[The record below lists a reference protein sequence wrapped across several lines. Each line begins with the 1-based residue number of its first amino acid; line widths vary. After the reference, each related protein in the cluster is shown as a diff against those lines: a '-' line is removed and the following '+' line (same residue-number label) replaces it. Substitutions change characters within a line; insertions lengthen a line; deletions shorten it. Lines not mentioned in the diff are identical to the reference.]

1 MQTGKDAA
9 AAAKAG
15 MEKTKASVQEKAERM
30 TTRDPLKKEMAT
42 EKKEDRVAAAEMDK
56 QAAKA
61 QHAAEKHG
69 RTTTTGI
76 GATGT
81 GTTGT
86 GTNTTF

>member
-69 RTTTTGI
+69 RATTTGI

>member
-15 MEKTKASVQEKAERM
+15 MEKTKANVQEKAEKM

-42 EKKEDRVAAAEMDK
+42 EKKEDRVAAAEMEK
-56 QAAKA
+56 REAKA
-61 QHAAEKHG
+61 QHAAAKHG
-69 RTTTTGI
+69 
-76 GATGT
+76 GATTGT
-81 GTTGT
+81 GTGTGYGAT